1 MIQTMK
7 IQIYEAGKNKPEL
20 SIVMPLSGL
29 HIAHKLLPRKAKAFL
44 EKVEIELTSFSEL
57 LSQKGP
63 KGPLL
68 EIEDTDEKLVITIE

>member
-1 MIQTMK
+1 MK
-7 IQIYEAGKNKPEL
+7 IQLYEAGKNKPEL

-29 HIAHKLLPRKAKAFL
+29 HLAKKLLPRKTKLFL
-44 EKVEIELTSFSEL
+44 DKVEIDLAGFSEL

-68 EIEDTDEKLVITIE
+68 EIEDKEEKLIITIE